1 MRQRRRYNLN
11 PLGRRAGAVLLG
23 FAALAVLFTAG
34 DAGCIP
40 LQTSDGRQ
48 GTGERATNKGQSS
61 LPASLEELFIN
72 GVKAQKSGQLG
83 VAERAFLEVLRQ
95 GGKVAFVYNNLGI
108 LYQQRGDYPRALEQ
122 FRQAIRLQPDYA
134 APHTLM
140 GASLLATGKTREAA
154 LELERAVKL
163 QPREPLSRLQLAR
176 AYERAGNPAG
186 VVDQF
191 RALRELAPQDPEY
204 AYQLGSAYAKLS
216 AWCYRQIQKL
226 DPGSARVY
234 QTLAENYRIQG
245 KADLAV
251 RALERAA
258 KVDPMLPG
266 VHLTLAQ
273 VYLEQAKVSEARQA
287 VEQELA
293 IVPESVAALA
303 LKQKLQAAEV
313 KPQ

>member
-1 MRQRRRYNLN
+1 MRQRGRYNSN
-11 PLGRRAGAVLLG
+11 PHGCRVGAVLLG
-23 FAALAVLFTAG
+23 FAGLAILFTA
-34 DAGCIP
+34 AEARCAP
-40 LQTSDGRQ
+40 LHSRDGRSE
-48 GTGERATNKGQSS
+48 TGERAMKQTQSS
-61 LPASLEELFIN
+61 LPASLEELFSN
-72 GVKAQKSGQLG
+72 GVKAQKSGQLDA
-83 VAERAFLEVLRQ
+83 AEKAFLEVLRQ

-108 LYQQRGDYPRALEQ
+108 VYQQRGDHPRALEH

-140 GASLLATGKTREAA
+140 GASLLATGKTREAV

-163 QPREPLSRLQLAR
+163 QPEEPLSHLQLAR
-176 AYERAGNPAG
+176 AYEQAGDPAG

-204 AYQLGSAYAKLS
+204 AYQLGNAYAKLS
-216 AWCYRQIQKL
+216 AWCYRQIQRL

-245 KADLAV
+245 KADLAI
-251 RALERAA
+251 RTLERAA
-258 KVDPMLPG
+258 KADPMLPG
-266 VHLTLAQ
+266 VHLALAQ
-273 VYLEQAKVSEARQA
+273 IYLEQAKLSEARRA

-293 IVPESVAALA
+293 IVPDSVAALA
-303 LKQKLQAAEV
+303 LKQKLPAAEG

>member
-1 MRQRRRYNLN
+1 MRQRCTLN
-11 PLGRRAGAVLLG
+11 PHGCRVKTLLLG
-23 FAALAVLFTAG
+23 FAVLAVLFTTGEARC
-34 DAGCIP
+34 AP
-40 LQTSDGRQ
+40 LHTSDDRQ
-48 GTGERATNKGQSS
+48 GTGERSMSKGQSS
-61 LPASLEELFIN
+61 LPASLEELFMN
-72 GVKAQKSGQLG
+72 GVKAQKSGQLDA
-83 VAERAFLEVLRQ
+83 AESAFLEVLRQ

-108 LYQQRGDYPRALEQ
+108 VYQQRGDHPRALEQ
-122 FRQAIRLQPDYA
+122 FRQAIRLEPDYA

-140 GASLLATGKTREAA
+140 GASLLATGKTREAV

-163 QPREPLSRLQLAR
+163 QPREPLSHLQFAR

-191 RALRELAPQDPEY
+191 LALRELAPQDPEY

-234 QTLAENYRIQG
+234 QTLAENYHIQG
-245 KADLAV
+245 KADLAI
-251 RALERAA
+251 RTLEHAA

-266 VHLTLAQ
+266 VHLALAQ
-273 VYLEQAKVSEARQA
+273 IYLEQAKVPEARRA

-303 LKQKLQAAEV
+303 LKEKLQAAEV
-313 KPQ
+313 NSP